1 MRLNNLIIIY
11 LFDNFAFKK
20 LIINYKI
27 HLVSI
32 QKTIKLIFDKMIL
45 EDIDVIKNYKYFE
58 NEKLLVLYVD
68 AADSAN
74 DKYFEFDIPNQS
86 NIMNMYEEIYEKY
99 SKEYDEDGS
108 LIDSVFIGDYLYE
121 ENYVCYKTEED
132 EFLFNLSNYVTK
144 CLKYVGLQ
152 DLNISVYINCEK

>member
-20 LIINYKI
+20 LIINYKK
-27 HLVSI
+27 HLMSI

-45 EDIDVIKNYKYFE
+45 EDLDVIKNYKYFE
-58 NEKLLVLYVD
+58 NEKLLVLYID
-68 AADSAN
+68 AADAAN
-74 DKYFEFDIPNQS
+74 DKYFEFDIPDQS
-86 NIMNMYEEIYEKY
+86 NIRNLYEEIYEKY
-99 SKEYDEDGS
+99 SKEYNEDGS
-108 LIDSVFIGDYLYE
+108 LIESEFTGDYLYR
-121 ENYVCYKTEED
+121 ENYVWYQTEED